1 MSVTGVDMPIAT
13 IPVKLL
19 NRTSDYLTSRFELLP
34 PTTATIADA
43 VNETEERNGRT
54 QRDSNPRPTAPQA
67 AILSKLNYGPS
78 VFLSLSSNSY
88 MMMPMA
94 TIAVTATF
102 PSSRYLN

>member
-1 MSVTGVDMPIAT
+1 MPSTNKGVVPE
-13 IPVKLL
+13 KLFGRQD
-19 NRTSDYLTSRFELLP
+19 NYYLSRFEVLP
-34 PTTATIADA
+34 PTVVRA
-43 VNETEERNGRT
+43 NETEEMSRRA